1 MSLDI
6 VRIVVLVVLLVVGL
20 LLVAVCY
27 RYVPVLYYVLG
38 LVVATAI
45 VLLLL

>member
-6 VRIVVLVVLLVVGL
+6 VRIVVLVVLVGL

>member
-6 VRIVVLVVLLVVGL
+6 VRIVVVLVGL
-20 LLVAVCY
+20 LVVCY
-27 RYVPVLYYVLG
+27 RYVLYYVLG

>member
-1 MSLDI
+1 MQIREMATSTDT
-6 VRIVVLVVLLVVGL
+6 VVVLVGLLVVW
-20 LLVAVCY
+20 Y
-27 RYVPVLYYVLG
+27 RYVLYYVLG